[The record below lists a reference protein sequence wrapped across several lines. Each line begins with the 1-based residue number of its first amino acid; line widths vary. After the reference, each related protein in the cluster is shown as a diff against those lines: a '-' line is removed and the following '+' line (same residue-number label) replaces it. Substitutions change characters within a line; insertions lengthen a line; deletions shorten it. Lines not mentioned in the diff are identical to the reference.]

1 MKKYITK
8 FWGVGLVIVLLSSL
22 FLAAAPT
29 SGAEP
34 LRWEFHTG
42 QPGGALWALIPS
54 SNITSYA
61 VAADDS
67 IMYAAVQATTG
78 TFMAQGTFG
87 GAMWTDITARLPG
100 FSGGPPTTEALD
112 IDTVDLVAIAPDDNN
127 VVVAVDAS
135 ADASNEAGVAISVNG
150 GASFSSMNFDGT
162 ANTSITGV
170 TISPLITGGIRY
182 VAIYGQDGLTNDA
195 VIYYY
200 NYGAG
205 VGSWKNAVE
214 DFTAKPAAENTMDNI
229 ESVAFSSNFPSD
241 TMAVA
246 ISEET
251 GTDSLTGYLRLHIL
265 QFNSGGSWDATID
278 SGYPVEIATLA
289 AAFTVE
295 AADVAL
301 HPEYDGA
308 DDALRIAFVG
318 AAINNG
324 ASTELGGVWRCL
336 DYNTPVK
343 LHGSTIAGAGIAVN
357 SVAFD
362 GANLAAGYYNTNNV
376 YRCADPMSNAPS
388 FFSDRSLK
396 RIGVDMASTPDKVDI
411 NFVGETLYGSKVGD
425 ASAMSKSLDYGLTWN
440 DYTLMDSG
448 APAAFVGDA
457 AMCPYING
465 GTVSDIYMTATGDP
479 WYLAA
484 SDGGETSIYRVNA
497 PFFVTRILC
506 VEDDSADIE
515 LAGLPDDP
523 NVLYAYVNGGTD
535 IYYTDNGGASRWYK
549 RSNAPASI
557 SALAVESAKVIY
569 IANGVNVFKSVTS
582 GFNWELPVNTKLG
595 SGGNVYSIVSLGEN
609 QLMVGGSS
617 GGICY
622 STDGGTS
629 WTKTFASMSLSGNVF
644 PQATGLDT
652 GDFLFGIGNASTDVY
667 RAELGP
673 ANPMIEFKS
682 MGFGAYTA
690 DDAVTGVTG
699 LILTEGVLYT
709 STCNGTATWID
720 RTLAPTIPGTHSAPY
735 WSTRYP
741 ASGTEAYVL
750 DRTPYPFRTH
760 TAGSSI
766 VITANSGG
774 GYVFYIDDA
783 VALSGPAV
791 TAPAN
796 DTLVDINA
804 VRGIPYAVNFLW
816 NRISK
821 ATAYELWLSLDAAF
835 TSLVN
840 IDTATGAT
848 GDGDPFLE
856 VASSTGTVSAILPG
870 GTFQPGATYYWMVRA
885 TTPFTSGMSEVNSF
899 TIAPGAAAVPT
910 IASPLNGAS
919 IDNTAPAFSWSPVS
933 QADMYEFQLAADTGF
948 ASPLVSEQLANT
960 GIQPAVTLD
969 RGVTYFWRVRAI
981 APVVGDWSTI
991 SNFTVAKEAA
1001 APTPPV
1007 VIETVPPPV
1016 IEIPPA
1022 PPANIIEIPSA
1033 PAPEQIAPAYI
1044 WAIIIIGAVLVIAVI
1059 VLIVRTRRSV

>member
-1 MKKYITK
+1 
-8 FWGVGLVIVLLSSL
+8 
-22 FLAAAPT
+22 
-29 SGAEP
+29 
-34 LRWEFHTG
+34 
-42 QPGGALWALIPS
+42 
-54 SNITSYA
+54 
-61 VAADDS
+61 
-67 IMYAAVQATTG
+67 
-78 TFMAQGTFG
+78 
-87 GAMWTDITARLPG
+87 MWTDITARLPG
-100 FSGGPPTTEALD
+100 NSGGPVTIEEYD
-112 IDTVDLVAIAPDDNN
+112 IDEPELVAIAPDDSN
-127 VVVAVDAS
+127 VVAVADSSANAS
-135 ADASNEAGVAISVNG
+135 VAISVNG
-150 GASFSSMNFDGT
+150 GASFSAMNLAST
-162 ANTSITGV
+162 ANTLLTGI

-182 VAIYGQDGLTNDA
+182 VAVYGQDATTNDA

-214 DFTAKPAAENTMDNI
+214 DFTAKPAAEATMDNI
-229 ESVAFSSNFPSD
+229 ESVAFSPNFPSD

-246 ISEET
+246 ISEEIGVT
-251 GTDSLTGYLRLHIL
+251 GSADGYLRLHIL

-278 SGYPVEIATLA
+278 SGYPVTVVSA
-289 AAFTVE
+289 ANTTFGVD
-295 AADVAL
+295 AADVVL

-324 ASTELGGVWRCL
+324 TATELGGVWRCL

-343 LHGSTIAGAGIAVN
+343 LHGNTTAGTGIAVN

-396 RIGVDMASTPDKVDI
+396 RIGVNDAGADAVDV

-448 APAAFVGDA
+448 GAAGMVGNA
-457 AMCPYING
+457 AVNAYINA

-506 VEDDSADIE
+506 VEDNAADIE
-515 LAGLPDDP
+515 LAGLASDP
-523 NVLYAYVNGGTD
+523 NVLYAYVNNGTD
-535 IYYTDNGGASRWYK
+535 IYYTDNGGDSRWYK
-549 RSNAPASI
+549 RSNAPANI
-557 SALAVESAKVIY
+557 AALAVESAKIVY
-569 IANGVNVFKSVTS
+569 IGNGVNVFKSVTS
-582 GFNWELPVNTKLG
+582 GFNWELPVNTNLG

-609 QLMVGGSS
+609 ELMVGGTG

-629 WTKTFASMSLSGNVF
+629 WTKTFASMSLAGNVF
-644 PQATGLDT
+644 PQATGLAT
-652 GDFLFGIGNASTDVY
+652 GDFIFGIGSTSTDVY

-673 ANPMIEFKS
+673 ANPFIQFKS
-682 MGFGAYTA
+682 MGFGAFTA
-690 DDAVTGVTG
+690 ADNVTGVTG
-699 LILTEGVLYT
+699 MILTEGVLYT
-709 STCNGTATWID
+709 STCNTTHSWID
-720 RTLAPTIPGTHSAPY
+720 RTLAPTYPGTHSANL

-741 ASGTEAYVL
+741 TGTTAAYVL
-750 DRTPYPFRTH
+750 NLTPYPFRTH

-766 VITANSGG
+766 IITADSGAA
-774 GYVFYIDDA
+774 YVFYIDDA
-783 VALSGPAV
+783 VALTGPTV
-791 TAPAN
+791 TAPA
-796 DTLVDINA
+796 TETMVDINSLTG
-804 VRGIPYAVNFLW
+804 VPYSVNFLW

-821 ATAYELWLSLDAAF
+821 STAYELWLSLDAAF
-835 TSLVN
+835 TSIVN
-840 IDTATGAT
+840 IDAPTG
-848 GDGDPFLE
+848 GDGDPFRE
-856 VASSTGTVSAILPG
+856 VVSSADTISAILPG
-870 GTFQPGATYYWMVRA
+870 GTFQPGATYYWLVRA
-885 TTPFTSGMSEVNSF
+885 TTPFTSGFSEVSTF
-899 TIAPGAAAVPT
+899 TVAPGAAAVPT

-919 IDNTAPAFSWSPVS
+919 IDNTSPAFSWSPVS
-933 QADMYEFQLAADTGF
+933 QADMYEFQLAADTSF

-960 GIQPAVTLD
+960 GIQPAVTLE
-969 RGVTYFWRVRAI
+969 RGKTYFWRVRSI
-981 APVVGDWSTI
+981 APVLGDWSTI

-1001 APTPPV
+1001 AATPPV
-1007 VIETVPPPV
+1007 VIEQTPAPV
-1016 IEIPPA
+1016 IEIPPS
-1022 PPANIIEIPSA
+1022 PPANVIEIPSA